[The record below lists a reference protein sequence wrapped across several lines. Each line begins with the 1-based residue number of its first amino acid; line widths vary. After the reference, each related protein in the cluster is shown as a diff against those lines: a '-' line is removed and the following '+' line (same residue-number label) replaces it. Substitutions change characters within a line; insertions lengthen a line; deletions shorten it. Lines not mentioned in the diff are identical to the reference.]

1 MTETA
6 GLLVS
11 GRALRAD
18 SYLHLDDQKSRQAKA
33 ARRVPRPGQRGSRR
47 WRRHRA
53 RVRRAEA
60 CHRRHV
66 HQAQHQAAKQVIAF
80 AVHHQVGTLVV
91 GDLKGITNQDAGGC
105 RTSGC
110 GSGAAPTCSK
120 PCATRLSKPGSWCGW
135 WMSVAPPPPVPPAG
149 GGSPSPRAG
158 GSAVPIAPSR
168 GTGIWSVPTTSPR
181 RLAADLRART
191 CLCSS
196 STVGPASCRHGV
208 TDAAT
213 STTSGG
219 VGPAWPRATH
229 RRSCVPWVSLATRP
243 RPGAWRGSSSAAQQG
258 KRCLKGH

>member
-1 MTETA
+1 MALLA
-6 GLLVS
+6 GADAWFQAANRRKA
-11 GRALRAD
+11 GQEDAGFPRRKRAL
-18 SYLHLDDQKSRQAKA
+18 
-33 ARRVPRPGQRGSRR
+33 VPVRCYHGTFKIDGQRVRLPVASGQPALWVRLARASRTR
-47 WRRHRA
+47 DAGRVQNLRLREWRR
-53 RVRRAEA
+53 
-60 CHRRHV
+60 
-66 HQAQHQAAKQVIAF
+66 
-80 AVHHQVGTLVV
+80 
-91 GDLKGITNQDAGGC
+91 
-105 RTSGC
+105 
-110 GSGAAPTCSK
+110 PTGSK

-135 WMSVAPPPPVPPAG
+135 WRSVAPPPPVPPAG

-168 GTGIWSVPTTSPR
+168 GTGIWSVPATSPR

-213 STTSGG
+213 STTSGA
-219 VGPAWPRATH
+219 VGPAWPRATTG
-229 RRSCVPWVSLATRP
+229 RSCVPWVSLATRP